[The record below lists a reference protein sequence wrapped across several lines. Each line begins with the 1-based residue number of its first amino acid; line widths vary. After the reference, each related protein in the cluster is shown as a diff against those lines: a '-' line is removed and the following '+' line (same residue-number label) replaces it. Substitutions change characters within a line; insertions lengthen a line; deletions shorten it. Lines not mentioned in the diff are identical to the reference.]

1 MIINKITVGYVIQ
14 CFDTKTSR
22 CTGQSFIA
30 GDIVDYEKPDGA
42 PVESEKQIEK
52 LGYLPFDM
60 VQPILE
66 ELND

>member
-22 CTGQSFIA
+22 CTSQSFIA

-60 VQPILE
+60 VQPTLE
-66 ELND
+66 D

>member
-1 MIINKITVGYVIQ
+1 MIINKITTGYVIQ
-14 CFDTKTSR
+14 CFDTKTDEYI
-22 CTGQSFIA
+22 GQSFIA

-66 ELND
+66 ALND

>member
-22 CTGQSFIA
+22 CTSQSFIA

-66 ELND
+66 D